1 MANLDVTDAFDPS
14 FLSSGVVIHRI
25 AKLDDEGVFIKTDG
39 DKEDIT
45 AVFLPQNTK
54 TTTAAE
60 ENEYIINSLSI
71 FIPIK
76 TVKLQTNIT
85 PADIILFNN
94 IRYKVNEVDD
104 YSYYGAG
111 YIRITAELEDAG
123 GTN

>member
-14 FLSSGVVIHRI
+14 FLSSGAVIHRI
-25 AKLDDEGVFIKTDG
+25 TKLDDEGVFIKTDG

-76 TVKLQTNIT
+76 TVKLQTNIS

-94 IRYKVNEVDD
+94 VRYKVNEVDD

-123 GTN
+123 GAN